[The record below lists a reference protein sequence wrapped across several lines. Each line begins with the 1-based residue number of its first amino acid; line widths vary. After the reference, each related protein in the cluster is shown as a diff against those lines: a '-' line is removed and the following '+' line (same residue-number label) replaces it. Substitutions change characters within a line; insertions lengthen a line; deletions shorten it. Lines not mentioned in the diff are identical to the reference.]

1 MFFAAPLGRDQAQ
14 GGTQGGPQ
22 GRRPLP
28 GPKEVC
34 GREQG
39 HARGQGRPSSRGS
52 LQAEEEVVWTKVHCF
67 HIKLIACVTHA
78 QQSQGEKTQAFHNFI
93 KFFLLLIIQ
102 GTSNFKRK

>member
-14 GGTQGGPQ
+14 GGSQGGPQ
-22 GRRPLP
+22 SRRPLP

-67 HIKLIACVTHA
+67 HIKLIACVN
-78 QQSQGEKTQAFHNFI
+78 QALQFD
-93 KFFLLLIIQ
+93 LLQ
-102 GTSNFKRK
+102 TNSR